1 VALIT
6 CPECGEQMSGDAVAC
21 PHCGKPN
28 AAAAKKEKNSKQNIG
43 CVLMLLSVVVGFLL
57 PPVGVVMFVV
67 GLVLVLL
74 NLFK

>member
-1 VALIT
+1 
-6 CPECGEQMSGDAVAC
+6 MSSDAAAC
-21 PHCGKPN
+21 PKCGKPN
-28 AAAAKKEKNSKQNIG
+28 TAAAKKEKTSKQNIG